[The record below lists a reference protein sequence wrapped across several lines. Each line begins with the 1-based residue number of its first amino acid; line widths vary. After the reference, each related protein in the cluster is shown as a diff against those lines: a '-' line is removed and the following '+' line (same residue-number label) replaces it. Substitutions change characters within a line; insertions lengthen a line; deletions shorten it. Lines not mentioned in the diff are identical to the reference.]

1 MEDLPQ
7 NVGKREETKSLEIW
21 RVGRNDRLSRYQEAR
36 DARRIK
42 VLEDLLKT
50 CDEM

>member
-1 MEDLPQ
+1 MENLPR
-7 NVGKREETKSLEIW
+7 NVGKREEKKSLEIW
-21 RVGRNDRLSRYQEAR
+21 RVGRNDRLSRYQEER

-50 CDEM
+50 CDEP